1 MENVQG
7 DVSISLVFSCSYEF
21 KGEGDLEEPYIE
33 LYRSEFFTDFP
44 TVPELL
50 NPFLTDLF
58 IKMDLYLIF
67 LSLRCLK
74 LFQFF

>member
-1 MENVQG
+1 MENVQR
-7 DVSISLVFSCSYEF
+7 DVSIKTLVFSCSYEF

-50 NPFLTDLF
+50 NPYLTDLF
-58 IKMDLYLIF
+58 IKNG
-67 LSLRCLK
+67 SLPN
-74 LFQFF
+74 FSEP